1 MQIRQHKLALTLWL
15 AAMIAAVAVI
25 AHTRFI
31 ADLSAFMPKA
41 PSQRQQMLVDQLRD
55 GAIARLVIVGIEGG
69 TPVERARLSQQLT
82 ARLKTDRQFSSVQ
95 NGDPATQQRDQRY
108 FYDNR
113 YLLSPAVDAGR
124 FSAAGM
130 HRAIQD
136 SIESIAGDAGLWTKA
151 LLPHDPTGETL
162 AIVDQ
167 FLGDRSPRTD
177 NDVWVSH
184 DGRRALVMVQLN
196 QSGLNTDAQARA
208 LATLGSTFASL
219 PGRPAATRL
228 VMSGTSVLSV
238 ASRDTI
244 EQEVGRLA
252 TLGTLLVVA
261 LLLLIYRSLPLLLLG
276 LLPVASGVLA
286 GIAAVSL
293 GFGHVHGL
301 TLGFGTTLIGE
312 AVDYSIYL
320 FIQRTDETRQ
330 PGFWRTIRLG
340 VTTSIVGFAALV
352 CSSFPGLS
360 QLGVY
365 SISGLVT
372 AALVTRYVLPALL
385 PTDIRLRDLEP
396 AGRRLGRLLDNLGKM
411 RWMVAAAT
419 LAAVALLVLSPR
431 DLWNRQLSALS
442 PVSAKQSRLD
452 SELRG
457 DLGGNDMRY
466 VASFTAPTEEAALAL
481 SEASVQVLNTLT
493 RQQQIGGFHAP
504 SQLLPS
510 LHTQQQRRAALPDRA
525 QAKTRLDAALTGMP
539 LAADQ
544 LGGFLDDLETARH
557 APPLTRQTL
566 AGTSTS
572 VLLDSMLIRR
582 ANDYLVLMPLQ
593 PPDGRATLD
602 LPRVRQALDAG
613 THGQVTV
620 IDLLAETTGIF
631 DHYTHGMLT
640 LALAGAGAIVLLL
653 LAACG
658 PRRGVRVVLPLA
670 CAVVC
675 VVGLLAACGIK
686 LTLLHLVGLLLVVA
700 IGSNYAL
707 FFVGEATDISA
718 AGRRRVEV
726 SLLVANLATVMSFGL
741 LGTSSV
747 PVLSYIG
754 STVAL
759 GALLSLL
766 FAAMLT
772 RQVSDAD
779 H

>member
-1 MQIRQHKLALTLWL
+1 MQIRQHKLALALWL
-15 AAMIAAVAVI
+15 AAMVAAVAVI

-31 ADLSAFMPKA
+31 ADLSAFMPRA

-69 TPVERARLSQQLT
+69 TPLERARLSQQLT
-82 ARLKTDRQFSSVQ
+82 ARLRTDRQFSSVQ
-95 NGDPATQQRDQRY
+95 NGDPATRQRDQRY
-108 FYDNR
+108 FFDNR

-124 FSAAGM
+124 FSADGM
-130 HRAIQD
+130 RQAIQA

-151 LLPHDPTGETL
+151 LLPRDPTGETL

-167 FLGDRSPRTD
+167 FLGDSSPRTD
-177 NDVWVSH
+177 NEVWVSR

-196 QSGLNTDAQARA
+196 QSGLNTDAQAQA
-208 LATLGSTFASL
+208 LATIGSTFASL

-244 EQEVGRLA
+244 EREVGRLA

-276 LLPVASGVLA
+276 LLPVASGVLV

-320 FIQRTDETRQ
+320 FIQRSDPARQ

-340 VTTSIVGFAALV
+340 VVTSIVGFAALV

-365 SISGLVT
+365 SISGLVA

-385 PTDIRLRDLEP
+385 PAEVRLRDLEP
-396 AGRRLGRLLDNLGKM
+396 AGRGLERLLNRLGKM
-411 RWMVAAAT
+411 RWLAGAAT
-419 LAAVALLVLSPR
+419 LAAVALLALSHH

-442 PVSAKQSRLD
+442 PVSATQSRLD

-466 VASFTAPTEEAALAL
+466 VASFTAPTEEAALQR
-481 SEASVQVLNTLT
+481 SETGTRVLNALM
-493 RQQQIGGFHAP
+493 RQQLIGGFHAP
-504 SQLLPS
+504 DQLLPS
-510 LHTQQQRRAALPDRA
+510 LHTQQMRRAALPDRQTA
-525 QAKTRLDAALTGMP
+525 RTRLATALTGMP
-539 LAADQ
+539 LDADR
-544 LGGFLDDLETARH
+544 LGGFLDDLERARQ
-557 APPLTRQTL
+557 AQPLTRQTL
-566 AGTSTS
+566 AGTSTA
-572 VLLDSMLIRR
+572 VLLDSMLIKR
-582 ANDYLVLMPLQ
+582 AHDYLVLMPLQ
-593 PPDGRATLD
+593 PPAGQRTLD
-602 LPRVRQALDAG
+602 LPRIRQALDAG
-613 THGQVTV
+613 THGQITV
-620 IDLLAETTGIF
+620 IDLLEETTGIF
-631 DHYTHGMLT
+631 DHYTRGMLT

-658 PRRGVRVVLPLA
+658 PRRGGRVALPLV

-675 VVGLLAACGIK
+675 VIALLTGCGVR
-686 LTLLHLVGLLLVVA
+686 LTILHLVGLLLVVA

-707 FFVGEATDISA
+707 FFVGDTPGMTA
-718 AGRRRVEV
+718 ADRRRVEV

-741 LGTSSV
+741 LGSSSV